1 MLDQC
6 RMFQALT
13 NLCEILKKKNTINT
27 PSCLVCF
34 VFPIQTTSCFPG
46 NLPFVFSLIMHMDAR
61 GCTCIKRHLKKK
73 INTVLWG
80 SVTWSVMRKQNHN
93 VKTSIIAELSRFHI
107 ISIKMSFSAAS
118 SLFCRHL
125 QHLGKRSISFSHS
138 C

>member
-1 MLDQC
+1 MPC
-6 RMFQALT
+6 MFRFPNSDHFMFSREFAFCLF
-13 NLCEILKKKNTINT
+13 INYAYGGT
-27 PSCLVCF
+27 WMHVHK
-34 VFPIQTTSCFPG
+34 TTFE
-46 NLPFVFSLIMHMDAR
+46 
-61 GCTCIKRHLKKK
+61 KK

-93 VKTSIIAELSRFHI
+93 VKTSIIAELSRVHI

-125 QHLGKRSISFSHS
+125 QHLGKRSFSFSHS